1 MFSCKTQ
8 DVALVVGLDEDDVDD
23 GDLDPDEEEAAPATR
38 LPSTTTSTTSPSNA
52 SLRLP
57 PLLGRELKEE
67 ATEEASAGQEVAR
80 E

>member
-8 DVALVVGLDEDDVDD
+8 DVALVVGFDEDDVDD
-23 GDLDPDEEEAAPATR
+23 GDLDPEEEEAAPATR

-57 PLLGRELKEE
+57 LLGRELKEE

>member
-8 DVALVVGLDEDDVDD
+8 DVTTGLDDDGDD
-23 GDLDPDEEEAAPATR
+23 GDLDPEEEEAAP
-38 LPSTTTSTTSPSNA
+38 TTSTSTSTLTSTA
-52 SLRLP
+52 SSRLP

-67 ATEEASAGQEVAR
+67 AVEEASAGQEVAR